1 MKVGYEARAWAGGK
15 EASAEVDRE
24 LYCRVECSV
33 IPQI

>member
-1 MKVGYEARAWAGGK
+1 MKVGRGAWAGEGIR

-24 LYCRVECSV
+24 LHCQVECSV